1 MVSQP
6 NNHRTQGRH
15 IGILGGGITGLTS
28 AFYLLR
34 AGARVTVL
42 EAGPQLGGLAT
53 HFNFGPFSWDR
64 FYHCILTSDR
74 ALLELIDDLGLTPD
88 LRWTETKTGF
98 FVGGNLYSMS
108 SGLDFLR
115 FPPLNLWQKA
125 RLALGVLYASR
136 IRDGRRLEEELAS
149 EWLTRVF
156 GPQNYRKMWGPLL
169 KCKLGAC
176 REETSAAFIWTYIA
190 RYYSTRD
197 KTPSQKERLGYVRGG
212 YRTVFNRLIEEIDNL
227 GGEIVTD
234 APVSRMLAYSGETGG
249 VEVTTPGRSFQ
260 FDQVIATIPSRPF
273 AGIAPQLDPEYV
285 QKLTQVKY
293 LGVVCF
299 VLVLKRQLSP
309 YYVLNLTD
317 EDLPFTGIV
326 EMSKLVSRDETAGY
340 HLVYVPKYTTP
351 GDPLFDTPEPGL
363 WQTFFTGLRRVF
375 PDLQESDIER
385 KYLFRE
391 RLVQPVPVLHYS
403 DIVPE
408 MRTNIDGVLLA
419 NTTQIINSNLNNNAM
434 VKIAHRA
441 VNLALGGR
449 VSVPSPLASLTEE
462 PTAEGFTSDVSSVVS
477 KGHEGHG
484 DPMQEVTGG
493 EYA

>member
-1 MVSQP
+1 
-6 NNHRTQGRH
+6 
-15 IGILGGGITGLTS
+15 
-28 AFYLLR
+28 
-34 AGARVTVL
+34 
-42 EAGPQLGGLAT
+42 
-53 HFNFGPFSWDR
+53 
-64 FYHCILTSDR
+64 
-74 ALLELIDDLGLTPD
+74 
-88 LRWTETKTGF
+88 
-98 FVGGNLYSMS
+98 MS
-108 SGLDFLR
+108 SALDFLR

-299 VLVLKRQLSP
+299 VLLLKRQLSP

-326 EMSKLVSRDETAGY
+326 EMSNLVSRDETAGY

-351 GDPLFDTPEPGL
+351 GDPLFDTPSLGSGRHFSRDYGG
-363 WQTFFTGLRRVF
+363 FFLISRNPTSRGSISSVNDWYNRCRSFTTRTSF
-375 PDLQESDIER
+375 PR
-385 KYLFRE
+385 C
-391 RLVQPVPVLHYS
+391 
-403 DIVPE
+403 
-408 MRTNIDGVLLA
+408 
-419 NTTQIINSNLNNNAM
+419 
-434 VKIAHRA
+434 
-441 VNLALGGR
+441 
-449 VSVPSPLASLTEE
+449 E
-462 PTAEGFTSDVSSVVS
+462 PTSTGCCWPTLRKSSI
-477 KGHEGHG
+477 
-484 DPMQEVTGG
+484 PT
-493 EYA
+493 